1 APGGIANLAVAAARL
16 GLGTSLAA
24 GFSTDVYGDWM
35 WRTLRDQEH
44 IDLTYSRQF
53 RNWHTP
59 VTVSMAYGGDRA
71 MVTHGHPAPPPPS
84 DPLSDPPPTPALIL
98 HLGGPLPRER
108 ESTRPKSR
116 PVSISDGVLCLDN
129 KQSIRI

>member
-1 APGGIANLAVAAARL
+1 QEVWTEGMGSAPGGIANLAIAAARL

-24 GFSTDVYGDWM
+24 GFSTDVYGDCM

-71 MVTHGHPAPPPPS
+71 MVTHGHPPPAPMS
-84 DPLSDPPPTPALIL
+84 DLLSDPPPTRAVIL
-98 HLGGPLPRER
+98 DLGDPL
-108 ESTRPKSR
+108 
-116 PVSISDGVLCLDN
+116 
-129 KQSIRI
+129 